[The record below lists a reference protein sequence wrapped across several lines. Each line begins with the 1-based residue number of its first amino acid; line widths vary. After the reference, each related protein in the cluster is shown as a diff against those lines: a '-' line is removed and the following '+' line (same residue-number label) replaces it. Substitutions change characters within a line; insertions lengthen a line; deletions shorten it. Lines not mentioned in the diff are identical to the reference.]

1 MKFIKSLLAGFA
13 VFLLFFNAC
22 LAQEK
27 QATLPPIRILMIGDS
42 TMATYKNPPKD
53 RPDLTG
59 WGQVFAQ
66 RFNKQVTIINRAIS
80 GRSTKSLITGGNW
93 EKALQVKADYLF
105 IQFGHN
111 DSHLNE
117 EKSTDAATDFRDY
130 LRRYIDEARRAG
142 MKPVLITPMT
152 RRHFRDNKIVTS
164 LRPFAEAMLI
174 VGKEKQVPVIDLH
187 AGSVKLH
194 NELGEKKS
202 SYFNPSARDRTHF
215 TRRGAAVISR
225 LVAEELSEKVP
236 ALKPYLK
243 LSADIVL
250 LGGKIITMDAEN
262 CIVTA
267 IAIQNGR
274 IMEVGSD
281 LQVSRYIADD
291 TRVIKLNGK
300 MVIPGIIAAHCHAVG
315 VARNLLDQP
324 YVELLSI
331 AEVQNWV
338 RLQAKKVPAGS
349 WIKVP
354 RTDITRLKERRHP
367 TTAELDVACTT
378 HPVIFTAARK
388 SALNSLGL
396 KTIGVGEEGKPKFQ
410 GEIIR
415 DASGKVRLIAGAN
428 SLLRQLMPPP
438 KHSNKQLR
446 TALRSVHQ
454 HYNAV
459 GITTIFE
466 RAGNIDDFQH
476 YRALRA
482 EGKLTV
488 RMTQTFRSSF
498 RSASDIAS
506 YTKRLGM
513 KTGDGDDWVRVGPI
527 KITVDG
533 GIHWGNTYLKQPYTE
548 KQLRFYGHRDPSYRG
563 DLNYSIPL
571 MSELFREADELGWQW
586 CCHATG
592 DAGVDAI
599 LDALEAVHAE
609 HPEIAKHRFTL
620 THAYFPTKDS
630 VARAN
635 RLGVCVDT
643 QPSLY
648 FKDSAAIAG
657 IYGEDWAARF
667 IGLGEWLRG
676 GVPTAM
682 AGDHM
687 IGLDPDRSMNAY
699 NPFLMMQVAVTRRN
713 REGDIYGKD
722 QRISRIEALRCL
734 TTSPAWLSFN
744 ESNRG
749 SLEIEKLADLVIL
762 NRDVFTCPEN
772 TISKTRPKKTMVDG
786 QFVFEADQ

>member
-1 MKFIKSLLAGFA
+1 MKFTINLLTGFA
-13 VFLLFFNAC
+13 LFFQLLNAGV
-22 LAQEK
+22 AQQNRK
-27 QATLPPIRILMIGDS
+27 DLPPIRILMIGDS

-59 WGQVFAQ
+59 WGQVFAE

-80 GRSTKSLITGGNW
+80 GRSSKSFITEGHW
-93 EKALQVKADYLF
+93 KKALHTKADYLF

-130 LRRYIDEARRAG
+130 LRQYIDEARQAG

-152 RRHFRDNKIVTS
+152 RRRFQDNKIVTS
-164 LRPFAEAMLI
+164 LRPFAEAMII
-174 VGKEKQVPVIDLH
+174 VGQEKNVPVIDLH
-187 AGSVKLH
+187 ASSVKLH
-194 NELGEKKS
+194 NKLGEKRS
-202 SYFNPSARDRTHF
+202 GYFNPSATDRTHF
-215 TRRGAAVISR
+215 TRRGAAVIAR

-243 LSADIVL
+243 LSADTVL
-250 LGGKIITMDAEN
+250 LGGKIVTMDAEN
-262 CIVTA
+262 RVVTA

-274 IMEVGSD
+274 ILELGSD
-281 LQVSRYIADD
+281 QQIRRYIDERTKVVQLD
-291 TRVIKLNGK
+291 GK

-315 VARNLLDQP
+315 VARNSLEQP
-324 YVELLSI
+324 YVELLNI
-331 AEVQNWV
+331 AEVQNWI
-338 RLQAKKVPAGS
+338 RSQAQKVPAGS

-367 TTAELDVACTT
+367 TTAELDAACTT

-388 SALNSLGL
+388 SALNSPGL
-396 KTIGVGEEGKPKFQ
+396 KKIGLGEEGNADFK

-415 DASGKVRLIAGAN
+415 DASGKVRLVSGAGP
-428 SLLRQLMPPP
+428 LLRQLMPSP
-438 KHSNKQLR
+438 KFSNRQIR
-446 TALRSVHQ
+446 TALCNVHQ
-454 HYNAV
+454 HYHSV
-459 GITTIFE
+459 GITSIFE

-476 YRALRA
+476 YRALHA

-498 RSASDIAS
+498 RSAKDIDA

-513 KTGDGDDWVRVGPI
+513 KTGDGDDWVQVGPI

-533 GIHWGNTYLKQPYTE
+533 GIHWGNTYLSRPYTE
-548 KQLRFYGHRDPSYRG
+548 KQLRFYGHRDPNYRG
-563 DLNYSIPL
+563 DLNYSIEL
-571 MSELFREADELGWQW
+571 MSELFREADKLGWQW
-586 CCHATG
+586 CCHVTG

-599 LDALEAVHAE
+599 LDALETVQAQ
-609 HPEIAKHRFTL
+609 HPEIAEHRFTL

-630 VARAN
+630 VARAK
-635 RLGVCVDT
+635 RLGICVDT

-648 FKDSAAIAG
+648 FKDSAAIAE

-667 IGLGEWLRG
+667 IGLGEWVRG

-687 IGLDPDRSMNAY
+687 IGLDPDHSMNAY
-699 NPFLMMQVAVTRRN
+699 NPFLMMQVAVSRRN
-713 REGDIYGKD
+713 REGDIYGKQ
-722 QRISRIEALRCL
+722 QRISRLEALRCL
-734 TTSPAWLSFN
+734 TTNPAWLSFN

-749 SLEIEKLADLVIL
+749 SLETEKLADLVIL
-762 NRDVFTCPEN
+762 DQDVLTCPEN
-772 TISKTRPKKTMVDG
+772 SIAKTRAIKTMVDG
-786 QFVFEADQ
+786 QFVFEIDR